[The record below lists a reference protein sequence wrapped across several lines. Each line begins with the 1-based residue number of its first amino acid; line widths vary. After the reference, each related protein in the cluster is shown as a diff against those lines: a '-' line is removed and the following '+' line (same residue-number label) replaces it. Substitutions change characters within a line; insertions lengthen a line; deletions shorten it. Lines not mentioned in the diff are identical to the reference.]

1 MSKSTTEERRSL
13 GSLLAALPGLVTD
26 LLKAEFA
33 NLQREI
39 IGKIKAIGIGA
50 AFFVVAAVL
59 AFFML
64 GVLLAAA
71 VLGFATIM
79 PGWAAALTVAGIILL
94 VIVVLVLIGVNRLK
108 HGLPPAPTETIESV
122 KDDVRAIKGLPVAT
136 TPATTEG
143 AQR

>member
-13 GSLLAALPGLVTD
+13 GSLISSLPGLVTD
-26 LLKAEFA
+26 LLKAEFT

-39 IGKIKAIGIGA
+39 VGKLKAIGIGV

-79 PGWAAALTVAGIILL
+79 PGWAAALTVAGIIL
-94 VIVVLVLIGVNRLK
+94 VAIIVLVLIGVNRLK
-108 HGLPPAPTETIESV
+108 HGVPPAPTETIESV
-122 KDDVRAIKGLPVAT
+122 KDDVRAIKGLHGTDA
-136 TPATTEG
+136 EG
-143 AQR
+143 TR

>member
-13 GSLLAALPGLVTD
+13 GSLISSLPGLVTD
-26 LLKAEFA
+26 LLKAEFT

-39 IGKIKAIGIGA
+39 VGKLKAIGIGV

-79 PGWAAALTVAGIILL
+79 PAWAAALTVAGIILL
-94 VIVVLVLIGVNRLK
+94 VVIVLVLIGVNRLK
-108 HGLPPAPTETIESV
+108 HGVPPAPTETIESV
-122 KDDVRAIKGLPVAT
+122 KDDVRALKGLPGSSAEET
-136 TPATTEG
+136 
-143 AQR
+143 R

>member
-13 GSLLAALPGLVTD
+13 GSLISSLPGLVTD
-26 LLKAEFA
+26 LLKAEFT

-39 IGKIKAIGIGA
+39 VGKLKAIGIGV

-79 PGWAAALTVAGIILL
+79 PGWAAALTVAGIIL
-94 VIVVLVLIGVNRLK
+94 VAIIVLVLIGVNRLK
-108 HGLPPAPTETIESV
+108 HGVPPAPTETIESV
-122 KDDVRAIKGLPVAT
+122 KDDVRAIKGLHVSDA
-136 TPATTEG
+136 EG
-143 AQR
+143 TR

>member
-13 GSLLAALPGLVTD
+13 GSLISSLPGLVTD

-39 IGKIKAIGIGA
+39 VGKLKAIGIGV

-79 PGWAAALTVAGIILL
+79 PAWAAALTVAGIIL
-94 VIVVLVLIGVNRLK
+94 VAIIVLVLIGVNRLK
-108 HGLPPAPTETIESV
+108 HGVPPAPTETIESV
-122 KDDVRAIKGLPVAT
+122 KDDVRAIKGLHGSDA
-136 TPATTEG
+136 EG
-143 AQR
+143 TR

>member
-13 GSLLAALPGLVTD
+13 GSLISSLPGLVTD
-26 LLKAEFA
+26 LLKAEFT

-39 IGKIKAIGIGA
+39 VGKLKAIGIGV

-79 PGWAAALTVAGIILL
+79 PGWAAALTVAGIIL
-94 VIVVLVLIGVNRLK
+94 VAIIVLVLIGVNRLK
-108 HGLPPAPTETIESV
+108 HGVPPAPTETIESV
-122 KDDVRAIKGLPVAT
+122 KDDVRAIKGLHVSD
-136 TPATTEG
+136 TEG
-143 AQR
+143 TR

>member
-13 GSLLAALPGLVTD
+13 GSLISSLPGLVTD
-26 LLKAEFA
+26 LLKAEFT

-39 IGKIKAIGIGA
+39 VGKLKAIGIGV

-79 PGWAAALTVAGIILL
+79 PGWAAALTVAGIIL
-94 VIVVLVLIGVNRLK
+94 VAIIVLVLIGVNRLK
-108 HGLPPAPTETIESV
+108 HGVPPAPTETIDSV
-122 KDDVRAIKGLPVAT
+122 KDDVRAIKGLHVSDA
-136 TPATTEG
+136 EG
-143 AQR
+143 TR

>member
-13 GSLLAALPGLVTD
+13 GSLISSLPGLVTD
-26 LLKAEFA
+26 LLKAEFT

-39 IGKIKAIGIGA
+39 VGKLKAIGIGV

-94 VIVVLVLIGVNRLK
+94 AIIVLVLLGVNRLK
-108 HGLPPAPTETIESV
+108 HGVPPAPTETIESV
-122 KDDVRAIKGLPVAT
+122 KDDVRAIKGLPSSNAEET
-136 TPATTEG
+136 
-143 AQR
+143 R

>member
-13 GSLLAALPGLVTD
+13 GSLISSLPGLVTD
-26 LLKAEFA
+26 LLKAEFT

-39 IGKIKAIGIGA
+39 VGKLKAIGIGV

-94 VIVVLVLIGVNRLK
+94 AVIVLVLLGVNRLK
-108 HGLPPAPTETIESV
+108 HGVPPAPTETIESV
-122 KDDVRAIKGLPVAT
+122 KDDVRAIKGLPSSNAEET
-136 TPATTEG
+136 
-143 AQR
+143 R

>member
-13 GSLLAALPGLVTD
+13 SSLVTSLPGLVTD
-26 LLKAEFA
+26 LLKAEFT

-39 IGKIKAIGIGA
+39 IGKLKAIGIGA

-59 AFFML
+59 AFFLL

-94 VIVVLVLIGVNRLK
+94 AIIVLVLVGVNRLK

-122 KDDVRAIKGLPVAT
+122 KDDVRAIKGLHSTDAGET
-136 TPATTEG
+136 
-143 AQR
+143 R

>member
-1 MSKSTTEERRSL
+1 MSKSTTDERRSL
-13 GSLLAALPGLVTD
+13 SSLITSLPGLVTD
-26 LLKAEFA
+26 LLKAEFT

-39 IGKIKAIGIGA
+39 VGKLKAIGIGA
-50 AFFVVAAVL
+50 AFFVIAAVL

-79 PGWAAALTVAGIILL
+79 PGWAAALTVAGIIL
-94 VIVVLVLIGVNRLK
+94 VAIIVLVLVGVNRLK

-122 KDDVRAIKGLPVAT
+122 KDDVRAIKGVHPKDAGET
-136 TPATTEG
+136 
-143 AQR
+143 R

>member
-1 MSKSTTEERRSL
+1 MSKSPNEERQSL
-13 GSLLAALPGLVTD
+13 GTLVASLPGLVTD
-26 LLKAEFA
+26 LLKAEFT

-39 IGKIKAIGIGA
+39 LGKIKAIGIGA

-79 PGWAAALTVAGIILL
+79 PAWAAALTVAGIILL
-94 VIVVLVLIGVNRLK
+94 VIAALVLIGVNRLK

-122 KDDVRAIKGLPVAT
+122 KDDVRAIKGLHVSEPG
-136 TPATTEG
+136 EN
-143 AQR
+143 R

>member
-13 GSLLAALPGLVTD
+13 GSLISSLPGLVTD
-26 LLKAEFA
+26 LLKAEFT

-39 IGKIKAIGIGA
+39 VGKLKAIGIGV

-79 PGWAAALTVAGIILL
+79 PGWAAALTVAGIILV
-94 VIVVLVLIGVNRLK
+94 VIIVLVLIGVNRLK
-108 HGLPPAPTETIESV
+108 HGVPPAPTETIESV
-122 KDDVRAIKGLPVAT
+122 KDDVRAIKGLHVSDA
-136 TPATTEG
+136 EG
-143 AQR
+143 TR